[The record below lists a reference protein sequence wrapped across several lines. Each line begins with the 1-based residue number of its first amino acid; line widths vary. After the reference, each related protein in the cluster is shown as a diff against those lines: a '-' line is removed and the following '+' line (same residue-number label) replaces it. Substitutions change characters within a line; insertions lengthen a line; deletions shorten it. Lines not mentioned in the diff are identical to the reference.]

1 MIRTITTQDK
11 IKILKREIGMRKKVY
26 RTKVYFGEMSQEE
39 ADYQIRG
46 MTEILEDYQGRQ
58 VKLFG
63 EE

>member
-11 IKILKREIGMRKKVY
+11 INILKREIAMRKKVY
-26 RTKVYFGEMSQEE
+26 RTKIYFGEMTQEE
-39 ADYQIRG
+39 ADFQILG
-46 MTEILEDYQGRQ
+46 MEAILEDYQGRQ